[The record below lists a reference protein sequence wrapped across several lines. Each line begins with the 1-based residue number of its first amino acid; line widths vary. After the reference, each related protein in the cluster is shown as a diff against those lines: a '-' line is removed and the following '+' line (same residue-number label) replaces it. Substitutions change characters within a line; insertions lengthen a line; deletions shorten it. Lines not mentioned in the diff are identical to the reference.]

1 MKISIGSKF
10 TDNPYGGGNL
20 FIKNITNYLISKNH
34 QVIDHLHDPDIDIIL
49 LINPLKNS
57 EQATFNNYDIDYY
70 QSFINN
76 NALAI
81 HRINECDQRKNTT
94 RVNKKIIKSNHFI
107 DHTVYVSSWLRDLY
121 IEEGIG
127 FRNST
132 VIYAGAN
139 ENKFNTINKI
149 FWDGSRKIKLVTH
162 HWSSNPM
169 KGWRDYKTID
179 KMLSDSKWRN
189 KLDFTYIGNLSE
201 NQKFKNTNVI
211 TPLKEND
218 LAKELK
224 KHDIYI
230 TGSLNEP
237 SGNHHIEAAQ
247 SGLPILYRESGGI
260 PEYCENYGVPFSNDL
275 EMSLSEIISNYETY
289 KNKVLNY
296 PNNSSVM
303 SSQFLE
309 LFETL
314 LKNKENIIKSR
325 KKTIKSLVFL
335 KFFLFKKRKS
345 IKIQLIE
352 NIKNLK
358 KNVNKAK

>member
-1 MKISIGSKF
+1 M
-10 TDNPYGGGNL
+10 
-20 FIKNITNYLISKNH
+20 
-34 QVIDHLHDPDIDIIL
+34 
-49 LINPLKNS
+49 
-57 EQATFNNYDIDYY
+57 
-70 QSFINN
+70 
-76 NALAI
+76 
-81 HRINECDQRKNTT
+81 
-94 RVNKKIIKSNHFI
+94 
-107 DHTVYVSSWLRDLY
+107 
-121 IEEGIG
+121 
-127 FRNST
+127 
-132 VIYAGAN
+132 
-139 ENKFNTINKI
+139 
-149 FWDGSRKIKLVTH
+149 
-162 HWSSNPM
+162 
-169 KGWRDYKTID
+169 
-179 KMLSDSKWRN
+179 
-189 KLDFTYIGNLSE
+189 
-201 NQKFKNTNVI
+201 
-211 TPLKEND
+211 
-218 LAKELK
+218 AKELK

-325 KKTIKSLVFL
+325 KKTIKSLVFI